1 MYTQMS
7 KGQRE
12 IARTI
17 KFDNLQK
24 QSSVK
29 KSTITKLSVQF
40 KISKSIH
47 LINMGKISKQIGVR
61 RKICDCFK

>member
-1 MYTQMS
+1 MS

-17 KFDNLQK
+17 KLDNLQK

-29 KSTITKLSVQF
+29 KSTITKLSVTILGF
-40 KISKSIH
+40 
-47 LINMGKISKQIGVR
+47 
-61 RKICDCFK
+61 